1 MIYQKVSVF
10 LEILAKE
17 PIILCV
23 IEAKE
28 GVILQVPTLT

>member
-17 PIILCV
+17 TIILYV

-28 GVILQVPTLT
+28 GVLFQVPTVT